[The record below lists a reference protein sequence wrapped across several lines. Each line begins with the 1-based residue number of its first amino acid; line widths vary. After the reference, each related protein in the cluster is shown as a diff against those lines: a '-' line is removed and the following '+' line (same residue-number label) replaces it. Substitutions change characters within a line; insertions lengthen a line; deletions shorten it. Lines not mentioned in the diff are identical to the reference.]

1 MKNKHQPTLRYHFK
15 VFKIGN
21 KRGIMLDMLGCQ
33 QQNDIL
39 TLINFF
45 GAITPKLSFEL
56 EYKAYEIE
64 NATRSHALYT
74 KPSMQHH
81 KIVRS

>member
-21 KRGIMLDMLGCQ
+21 KRGIILDMLGYQ
-33 QQNDIL
+33 QKNDML
-39 TLINFF
+39 TIIYFL

-56 EYKAYEIE
+56 EYRAYVLE

-74 KPSMQHH
+74 KPSM
-81 KIVRS
+81 